1 MELDE
6 KSSVGAAITAG
17 LNLGKEQTNPLADG
31 RPFVLVPEGTELEYL
46 EEVIAQPPRAKGTVK
61 LRDVASFVAAVNRW
75 QTDETLVYGLLE
87 PASFLAVFNDMRD
100 SDKADAGAWR
110 DFRATFIVPPSR
122 EWTVWNAANHK
133 QMGQV
138 GFAEF
143 IEDNLPDIITPTG
156 SDMLTLALNF
166 EAAKSGRF
174 VSSTRLKDGAS
185 ELIWK
190 EDIEQGKANKLEL
203 PDLVTLN
210 IPVFENSEP
219 RELQARLKFR
229 VKDGGLAI
237 WYELVRPHKVLEAA
251 FREVWARI
259 ETDTALKPLLGTPE

>member
-1 MELDE
+1 MDTENL
-6 KSSVGAAITAG
+6 SGVGAAIEAG
-17 LNLGKEQTNPLADG
+17 LNLGKAQTNPLTDG
-31 RPFVLVPEGTELEYL
+31 RPYVLLPNGTTLQYL
-46 EEVIAQPPRAKGTVK
+46 TDTVEAPPRAKGIVK
-61 LRDVASFVAAVNRW
+61 LRDVASFVSAVNRW
-75 QTDETLVYGLLE
+75 KSADTLLYGLLE
-87 PASFLAVFNDMRD
+87 PASFLAVFNDVED
-100 SDKADAGAWR
+100 SSAGDIGAWR
-110 DFRATFIVPPSR
+110 DFRATFVVPPSR
-122 EWTVWNAANHK
+122 EWQVWNAANRK
-133 QMGQV
+133 QMAQV

-166 EAAKSGRF
+166 EAAKTGRF
-174 VSSTRLKDGAS
+174 VSSTRLKDGSS
-185 ELIWK
+185 ELLWK
-190 EDIEQGKANKLEL
+190 EDVEQGKANKLEL
-203 PDLVTLN
+203 PDTITLN

-259 ETDTALKPLLGTPE
+259 EADTSLKPLLGTPE